1 MGFSRTMNP
10 PEDDF
15 DGQADMKFF
24 SDGSCWA
31 VCPWCNKKAVKIL
44 PETKIYKMPHK
55 CRNSKCGKEF
65 IVNV

>member
-1 MGFSRTMNP
+1 MDFSKAMNL
-10 PEDDF
+10 PENGF
-15 DGQADMKFF
+15 DGRVDIKFF
-24 SDGSCWA
+24 PDGSRWA

-44 PETKIYKMPHK
+44 PETKIHKMPHK